1 MNKNIL
7 ITGGSGFLGENII
20 KALKKEYRR
29 ITIYNLSSSTV
40 KDKSVI
46 NIIKNVKKIKNLD
59 NIKISFDYIIHTL
72 ALSHNN
78 YCHDFS
84 EADKVNVNFTK
95 NILELAKKQ
104 KSLKKLI
111 YISSVL
117 VYGQSNAIQAKE
129 NATLNI
135 FNNNYSFT
143 KGIAEMYVQ
152 HYQLNENLPIII
164 FRASNIYGPG
174 QKYID
179 SPFLIPS
186 KIYQGI
192 TEKKI
197 SVLDASPKRDWLY
210 IEDFTE
216 AIIKSLKSKYNGIL
230 NIGGEKQISVEEVIY
245 TLSKKLGVPVTYQQ
259 KSLNTKKTV
268 YCNINRTKKI
278 LSWKPETDI
287 EIGIEKTIKYIKH
300 GKDYKRNL

>member
-20 KALKKEYRR
+20 KALKKEYKK
-29 ITIYNLSSSTV
+29 ITIYNLSSSRS

-59 NIKISFDYIIHTL
+59 NIKVNFDYIIHTL

-78 YCHDFS
+78 YCLDL
-84 EADKVNVNFTK
+84 ADTDIINVHFTK
-95 NILELAKKQ
+95 NILEFAKKQ
-104 KSLKKLI
+104 KSLKKFI
-111 YISSVL
+111 YISSIL
-117 VYGQSNAIQAKE
+117 VYDQNNAIPVKE
-129 NATLNI
+129 DARLNI

-152 HYQLNENLPIII
+152 YYQLKENLPITI
-164 FRASNIYGPG
+164 FRPSNIYGPG

-210 IEDFTE
+210 IEDFTD
-216 AIIKSLKSKYNGIL
+216 AVIKSLKSKNNGTF
-230 NIGGEKQISVEEVIY
+230 NVAGEKQMSVEEIASII
-245 TLSKKLGVPVTYQQ
+245 SKKLKVPVTYQS
-259 KSLNTKKTV
+259 KSLNTKKTFS
-268 YCNINRTKKI
+268 CNINKIKKI
-278 LSWKPETDI
+278 LSWKPKTEI
-287 EIGIEKTIKYIKH
+287 EIGIEKTIKDIKN
-300 GKDYKRNL
+300 KI